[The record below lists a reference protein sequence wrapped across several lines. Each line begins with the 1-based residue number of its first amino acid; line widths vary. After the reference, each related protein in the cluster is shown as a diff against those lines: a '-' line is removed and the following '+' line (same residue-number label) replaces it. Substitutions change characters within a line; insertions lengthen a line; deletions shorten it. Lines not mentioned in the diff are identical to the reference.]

1 MSVRDEI
8 NQIEAGLKRQRY
20 PDEVVETA
28 REVEEFFPGMDEA
41 LEYVEAYREAYSG
54 DDVDDPAGFARN
66 WHDTFG
72 DMEGITDELSYQD

>member
-41 LEYVEAYREAYSG
+41 LEYVEAYREAYS
-54 DDVDDPAGFARN
+54 DQEVDDPVGFARN

-72 DMEGITDELSYQD
+72 DMKGITDELNYQD